1 MGKKNKK
8 KLKKE
13 AAALAKSQVK
23 PPSKYK
29 LSRTHLLLIG
39 ALMVGTFVFFLPV
52 LDAEFV
58 NWDDDKNFSE
68 NILITS
74 LNQEN
79 FWTNVKEIFTTPV
92 IGNYNPLPI
101 FTFAIEH
108 QVFGLDQPMYWHLN
122 NLLLHLLCVVL
133 VFLIGRRMQLSTA
146 ATVLLAGLFAIHP
159 MRVESVAWVT
169 ERKDVLFG
177 VFYLYGLF
185 LYLKNLQDGHKWSRS
200 ALIFIVF
207 LLSLFSKIQA
217 VIFPVSLVLID
228 YWWTS
233 RLTIRQV
240 LTKGHLFL
248 GSLAFGLLGIYFLQS
263 QGSLDSSTDY
273 SGFQRIFIGSTAY
286 GVYLVKSIV
295 PYRLSPLYPYP
306 GEFPP
311 IYYVSILSFV
321 GAAGVLLWSFFK
333 QKKHLFFSLAFFTA
347 NVFFLLQ
354 IKAAG
359 QGFMADRFTYIAYFG
374 LFYGFAFGY
383 DRLKDKVSD
392 PVKYGG
398 IAAVLLIYGVMT
410 YQQSQ
415 VWKNSGTLWTHVLK
429 YYTNT
434 TLPYG
439 NRANYYR
446 DAGQKEKAL
455 ADYTMT
461 ISLKPQEP
469 GPYNSRARLYFDS
482 GTDADLRKALTE
494 YTLAIQRDGTKGE
507 YYANRGATYARL
519 GMAQEGLSDLDKAIE
534 IEPDFLNTYLNR
546 SVIHNQLGNVDEAI
560 ADLDYYIKYRPYQ
573 ADLWFEI
580 GRLLNG
586 KNDYPNALI
595 KLDRAISLNPNK
607 GTFYIERAK
616 ARFSTGDKTGAR
628 NDLNS
633 AKRLGTQVPQNV
645 LNIIMQG
652 E

>member
-1 MGKKNKK
+1 MGKKHKKNNPKLTQSQLKSAVNTENPYRLNKHH
-8 KLKKE
+8 LI
-13 AAALAKSQVK
+13 ALSG
-23 PPSKYK
+23 
-29 LSRTHLLLIG
+29 LLI
-39 ALMVGTFVFFLPV
+39 ATFVFFFPV

-79 FWTNVKEIFTTPV
+79 FWSNVNEIFVTPV

-101 FTFAIEH
+101 FTFALEH

-122 NLLLHLLCVVL
+122 NLILHLCCVAI

-146 ATVLLAGLFAIHP
+146 ATLLLAGLFAVHP

-177 VFYLYGLF
+177 VFYLTGML
-185 LYLKNLQDGHKWSRS
+185 LYLKNLQEGHKWSRS
-200 ALIFIVF
+200 ILITLVF
-207 LLSLFSKIQA
+207 VLSLLSKIQA

-233 RLTIRQV
+233 RLTIRQF
-240 LTKGHLFL
+240 LTKSHLFI
-248 GSLAFGLLGIYFLQS
+248 GSLVFGLLGIYFLES
-263 QGSLDSSTDY
+263 QGSLDSTADY
-273 SGFQRIFIGSTAY
+273 SGLQRIFIGSTAY
-286 GVYLVKSIV
+286 LVYLVKSIV

-306 GEFPP
+306 AEFPS
-311 IYYVSILSFV
+311 IYYASILSFV
-321 GAAGVLLWSFFK
+321 GAAGVLLWSFVK

-347 NVFFLLQ
+347 NVFLLLQ

-383 DRLKDKVSD
+383 DQLKVNVSD
-392 PVKYGG
+392 TIKYVA
-398 IAAVLLIYGVMT
+398 ISVLLLIYGVMT

-415 VWKNSGTLWTHVLK
+415 VWKDSGTLWTHVLK
-429 YYTNT
+429 YYKNT

-446 DAGQKEKAL
+446 DNGEKDKAL
-455 ADYTMT
+455 ADYTKT
-461 ISLKPQEP
+461 ISLKPDEP

-482 GTDADLRKALTE
+482 GSPADLQKALTE

-519 GMAQEGLSDLDKAIE
+519 NRPQEGLNDLNKAIE

-546 SVIHNQLGNVDEAI
+546 SVIHNQLGNVDMAL
-560 ADLDYYIKYRPYQ
+560 ADLEHYLQYRPYQ
-573 ADLWFEI
+573 ADLWYEA
-580 GRLLNG
+580 GRLLVL
-586 KNDYPNALI
+586 KNDYSNAI
-595 KLDRAISLNPNK
+595 TKLNRAISLNQNK
-607 GTFYIERAK
+607 GAYYIERAK
-616 ARFSTGDKTGAR
+616 ASFSTSNQSGAR
-628 NDLNS
+628 EDLKR
-633 AKRLGTQVPQNV
+633 AKQLGTKVPDNV
-645 LNIIMQG
+645 WKIIMQ